1 MISNGPICPNCK
13 SSNLSDDWTGIV
25 IVMDPK
31 NSKIAE
37 KMGIRVPGKYAIRVR

>member
-31 NSKIAE
+31 NSEIAE
-37 KMGIRVPGKYAIRVR
+37 KMGIKTPGKYAIRVR

>member
-25 IVMDPK
+25 IVMDPEH
-31 NSKIAE
+31 SEIAE
-37 KMGIRVPGKYAIRVR
+37 KMGIKAPGKYAIRVR